1 MQGQFHVNIRDEVQA
16 VLFDKDHGPM
26 VLLVQKRDMRLRR
39 FRWRLLK
46 GGINRGEAKV
56 DALRREI
63 FEETGMKGIK
73 ILQQIHDYQFVFKET
88 LHRVSSFLVEADSR
102 EPIRL
107 QESELSD
114 YLWTDP
120 ESAATLLYWSNEREA
135 LRKLSLFSN
144 LL

>member
-1 MQGQFHVNIRDEVQA
+1 MNIRDEVQA
-16 VLFDKDHGPM
+16 VLFDKEHGHL
-26 VLLVQKRDMRLRR
+26 VLLVQKRDTRIRR

-46 GGINRGEAKV
+46 GGINKGEAKL

-63 FEETGMKGIK
+63 FEETGMKGIR
-73 ILQQIHDYQFVFKET
+73 ILKQIHAYQFVFKET
-88 LHRVSSFLVEADSR
+88 LHKVSSFLVEADST

-120 ESAATLLYWSNEREA
+120 KTAAKLLYWTNEKEA
-135 LRKLSLFSN
+135 LRKLNLFSN
-144 LL
+144 SL

>member
-1 MQGQFHVNIRDEVQA
+1 MNIRNEVQA
-16 VLFDKDHGPM
+16 VLFDKSHGHI
-26 VLLVQKRDMRLRR
+26 VLLVRKKDTRIPR

-46 GGINRGEAKV
+46 GGVDRGETKA

-63 FEETGMKGIK
+63 FEETGMKGIR
-73 ILQQIHDYQFVFKET
+73 ILQQIHDYEFVFKET

-120 ESAATLLYWSNEREA
+120 ESAATLLYWTNEKEA
-135 LRKLSLFSN
+135 LKKLSLFSN

>member
-1 MQGQFHVNIRDEVQA
+1 MNVRNEVQA
-16 VLFDKDHGPM
+16 VLFDKSHGRL
-26 VLLVQKRDMRLRR
+26 VLLVQKKDTRIPR

-46 GGINRGEAKV
+46 GGVDRGETKV

-63 FEETGMKGIK
+63 FEETGMKGIR
-73 ILQQIHDYQFVFKET
+73 ILQQIHDYEFVFKET
-88 LHRVSSFLVEADSR
+88 LHRVSSFFVEADSR

>member
-1 MQGQFHVNIRDEVQA
+1 MQGQFHVNVRDEVQA
-16 VLFDKDHGPM
+16 VLFDKDHGQM

-39 FRWRLLK
+39 SRWRLLK

>member
-1 MQGQFHVNIRDEVQA
+1 MNIRDEVQA
-16 VLFDKDHGPM
+16 VLFDKEHGHL
-26 VLLVQKRDMRLRR
+26 VLLVQKRDTRIRR

-46 GGINRGEAKV
+46 GGINKGEAKV

-63 FEETGMKGIK
+63 FEETGMKSIR
-73 ILQQIHDYQFVFKET
+73 ILKQIHAYQFVFKET
-88 LHRVSSFLVEADSR
+88 LHKVSSFMVEADST

-120 ESAATLLYWSNEREA
+120 ESAANQLYSTNEKEA
-135 LRKLSLFSN
+135 LRKLNLFSN

>member
-1 MQGQFHVNIRDEVQA
+1 MNIRNEVQA
-16 VLFDKDHGPM
+16 VLFDNSHGHL
-26 VLLVQKRDMRLRR
+26 VLLVQKKDTRIPR

-46 GGINRGEAKV
+46 GGVDRDETKV

-63 FEETGMKGIK
+63 FEETGMKGIR
-73 ILQQIHDYQFVFKET
+73 ILQQIHDYEFVFKET

-102 EPIRL
+102 VPIRL

-120 ESAATLLYWSNEREA
+120 ESAATLLYWTNEKEA
-135 LRKLSLFSN
+135 LKKLSLFFN

>member
-1 MQGQFHVNIRDEVQA
+1 MNIRDEVQA
-16 VLFDKDHGPM
+16 ILFDKDNGHL
-26 VLLVQKRDMRLRR
+26 VLLVQKRNMRIRR

-46 GGINRGEAKV
+46 GGVNRGEAKV

-63 FEETGMKGIK
+63 FEETGMKGIR

-88 LHRVSSFLVEADSR
+88 LHRVSSFLVKADSR

-120 ESAATLLYWSNEREA
+120 ETAAKLLYWTNEREA

>member
-1 MQGQFHVNIRDEVQA
+1 MNIRDEVQA
-16 VLFDKDHGPM
+16 VLFDKDHSHL
-26 VLLVQKRDMRLRR
+26 VLLVQKRDTRIRR

-46 GGINRGEAKV
+46 GGINKGEAKV

-63 FEETGMKGIK
+63 HEETGMKDIR
-73 ILQQIHDYQFVFKET
+73 ILQQIHAYQFVFKET
-88 LHRVSSFLVEADSR
+88 LHKVSSFLVEADST

-120 ESAATLLYWSNEREA
+120 KTAAKLLYWTNEKEA
-135 LRKLSLFSN
+135 LRKLNLFSN

>member
-1 MQGQFHVNIRDEVQA
+1 MNIRDEVQA
-16 VLFDKDHGPM
+16 VLFDKDHGHM

-63 FEETGMKGIK
+63 FEETGMKSIK